1 MVQRTVLVLCSAL
14 LFSFGMYWT
23 VERNILSD
31 HHTPN
36 PKFKR
41 KIDRMVNGNPNA
53 GYPGEAMQ
61 WWFGQRAIPTGEIP
75 VGWRERALEHIQ
87 QNNLPDVN
95 ENSSALSWTA
105 VGPNNI
111 AGRTRSIAID
121 PGNASIM
128 YCGSVSGGIFKTTNA
143 GTSWFPTNDL
153 ADNLAIGDIVIDP
166 TNSNILYAGTGE
178 GFFNSDAIRGAGV
191 LKSTNGG
198 TTWTLQTSFSG
209 GGFPYQINDLY
220 IRSDAPAT
228 VYAASNTGLFR
239 TTNGGTSWTYLHG
252 GLTSLRA
259 TQIVRHPTD
268 PLTFYVCYGNFS
280 TDGIYKTTNGG
291 TNFAK
296 LTGGGLPASGYTR
309 VSMAIAPSNGSTLY
323 AVFNATNNTTRGI
336 FRSTNAG
343 TSWDSLAKPM
353 DPLSGA
359 THLAGQ
365 GWYNNVIAVDP
376 ANASIV
382 YVGGINLYKTT
393 NDGTSWTMISNW
405 YSGAGY
411 PYVHADQ
418 HVLLFSG
425 STLWIGN
432 DGGVFRTTNGG
443 TSYTEMVSGLA
454 TIQYYSGAIHPTSDI
469 FYGGTQDNGTLKAAS
484 GGPGWTV
491 AFGGD
496 GGHTW
501 VDFTTPATVWTEYV
515 YLNIQKSVNSGSS
528 WTKTMN
534 GIPTSGGGSFD
545 GTSDRCLFIAPFTM
559 DPSNSQRIAAGT
571 YRVFLTTNS
580 GTLWS
585 AISTDLTGDGAGG
598 VGASGS
604 TISAI
609 AIAPSNPAV
618 IYVGTSGAVATSR
631 IQVTTNSGTNWT
643 NVTTGTLP
651 NRYTTRVVIDPNNVD
666 RAWALY
672 SGFGTGHVFLTTN
685 RGTSWTNASGNLPD
699 IPVNAGAVNPANQ
712 NNVIVGTDLG
722 IFETTNGGT
731 SWSQQNSGLANV
743 AIADLDLR
751 NSDKILFA
759 ATHGRGMFKTT
770 SPLTAVGDDD
780 DGIVHEFR
788 LSQNYPNPF
797 NPSTV
802 ISYQLATSNAVTLR
816 VYDLLGNE
824 VATLV
829 NRRQEAGRHSA
840 EFNAAGLSSG
850 AYFYR
855 LEAGTFIEQ
864 RKMILMK

>member
-1 MVQRTVLVLCSAL
+1 MIQRSSTIVTLSL
-14 LFSFGMYWT
+14 LFTAIVFWSINSHRAT
-23 VERNILSD
+23 EHNVPD
-31 HHTPN
+31 
-36 PKFKR
+36 PKFER
-41 KIDRMVNGNPNA
+41 KIERMKSGNARA

-61 WWFGQRAIPTGEIP
+61 WWHDQRAIPTGVIP
-75 VGWRERALEHIQ
+75 IDWRERALAHIEA
-87 QNNLPDVN
+87 NNLPGAS
-95 ENSSALSWTA
+95 EQSTALAWTA

-111 AGRTRSIAID
+111 GGRVRSLAID
-121 PGNASIM
+121 PGNANIM
-128 YCGSVSGGIFKTTNA
+128 YAGSVSGGVFKTTNA
-143 GTSWFPTNDL
+143 GTSWFATNDF
-153 ADNLAIGDIVIDP
+153 AANLAIGKLAIDP
-166 TNSNILYAGTGE
+166 TNSSIIYAGTGE
-178 GFFNSDAIRGAGV
+178 GFFNQDALRGVGV

-198 TTWTLQTSFSG
+198 STWTLQSSFTG
-209 GGFPYQINDLY
+209 GSFPYYINDLY
-220 IRSDAPAT
+220 IRPDAPST
-228 VYAASNTGLFR
+228 IYAATNTGLFR
-239 TTNGGTSWTYLHG
+239 TTNGGTGWTYLHG
-252 GLTSLRA
+252 GATSTRA
-259 TQIVRHPTD
+259 TQIATHPAD

-291 TNFAK
+291 TNFSK
-296 LTGGGLPASGYTR
+296 LTGAVLPSSGYTR
-309 VSMAIAPSNGSTLY
+309 ISMAVAPASSSILY
-323 AVFNATNNTTRGI
+323 AVFTATNNTTLGI
-336 FRSTNAG
+336 YKSTNAG
-343 TSWDSLAKPM
+343 TSWSSLSIPTDA
-353 DPLSGA
+353 LTGA

-365 GWYNNVIAVDP
+365 GWYDNAIGIDP
-376 ANASIV
+376 ANSNIV
-382 YVGGINLYKTT
+382 YVGGVNLYKTT
-393 NDGTSWTMISNW
+393 NGGTSWTMISNW

-425 STLWIGN
+425 STLWITN

-454 TIQYYSGAIHPTSDI
+454 TIQYYSGAVHPTSDI
-469 FYGGTQDNGTLKAAS
+469 YYGGTQDNGTLKAAT

-501 VDFTTPATVWTEYV
+501 VDFTTPTTVWTEYV
-515 YLNIQKSVNSGSS
+515 YLNLQKSINSGST

-571 YRVFLTTNS
+571 YRVFLTTNG

-585 AISTDLTGDGAGG
+585 AISTDLTGDGSGG
-598 VGASGS
+598 VGSAGS
-604 TISAI
+604 TVSAI
-609 AIAPSNPAV
+609 AIAKSNPSV
-618 IYVGTSGAVATSR
+618 IYVGTSGSSSAAR

-643 NVTTGTLP
+643 NVTAAPLP
-651 NRYTTRVVIDPNNVD
+651 NRYVTRVVIDPNNAD

-672 SGFGTGHVFLTTN
+672 SGYGTGHVYLTTN
-685 RGTSWTNASGNLPD
+685 RGVSWTNASGDLPD
-699 IPVNAGAVNPANQ
+699 IPVSAGVVNPSYP

-731 SWSQQNSGLANV
+731 NWTQQNSGLANV

-751 NSDKILFA
+751 GDKILFA

-770 SPLTAVGDDD
+770 GPLTAVGDDD
-780 DGIVHEFR
+780 NGIVHEFR

-802 ISYQLATSNAVTLR
+802 INYQLAASNVVSLKI
-816 VYDLLGNE
+816 YDLLGSE

-829 NRRQEAGRHSA
+829 DGRQEAGSHSV
-840 EFNAAGLSSG
+840 EFNAAELSSG

-855 LEAGTFIEQ
+855 LQAGAFVEQ
-864 RKMILMK
+864 KKMILMR